1 MTYYL
6 VIALG
11 GAIGSVL
18 RAWLAVAVA
27 RITGPQFP
35 WGTIL
40 INILGSFVIGL
51 VGSLTAHSTRY
62 VELRAFIMVGVCGGF
77 TTFSSFSL
85 QTLQLIQNGRPIQAA
100 GNVVLSVAACLIAV
114 SLGYAAGAAT
124 R

>member
-1 MTYYL
+1 MTYL

-18 RAWLAVAVA
+18 RAWLAVTVA
-27 RITGPQFP
+27 RVTGPQFP

-40 INILGSFVIGL
+40 INILGSGLIGL
-51 VGSLTAHSTRY
+51 VGSLTAHDTRY
-62 VELRAFIMVGVCGGF
+62 ALMRAFIMVGVCGGF

-85 QTLQLIQNGRPIQAA
+85 QTLELIQAGRPFQAA
-100 GNVVLSVAACLIAV
+100 GNIALSVTACLIAV
-114 SLGYAAGAAT
+114 TLGFAAGAAT